1 MTYRGEHRQLSIR
14 LYQRLVP
21 PRQPDLVG
29 RLHGSFQK
37 LFRGHGGE
45 GGDLVLRQE
54 AAVEMA
60 CSNVTP
66 RQLFCAESRLSKQM
80 ERKMKAY
87 QRLSTWI
94 PSLETVSLTCWA
106 VADLP
111 VPPTYH
117 HPQNESASVRLS
129 IKFPQPPSHW
139 VTQIRRE
146 LQTHRSVPRR
156 SPCSS

>member
-21 PRQPDLVG
+21 PRQPNLIS
-29 RLHGSFQK
+29 RLHGSLQK
-37 LFRGHGGE
+37 LFRGHGSE
-45 GGDLVLRQE
+45 RSDLILRQE
-54 AAVEMA
+54 AAAEKA
-60 CSNVTP
+60 CNNVTP

-80 ERKMKAY
+80 ERGMKAY

-111 VPPTYH
+111 VPPTCH
-117 HPQNESASVRLS
+117 HPRKLISLRSSVN
-129 IKFPQPPSHW
+129 
-139 VTQIRRE
+139 QIS
-146 LQTHRSVPRR
+146 LAPVPLGNPNHCIQTHRSIPKR